1 MEYNICYNM
10 DKSCKIILNK
20 HQTYGSQEQAQQT
33 MLSFVVKPH
42 FKKNQ

>member
-20 HQTYGSQEQAQQT
+20 HQTYGSQEQAQQAYAFMCGKT
-33 MLSFVVKPH
+33 TL
-42 FKKNQ
+42 